1 MSRLWPRGSAAI
13 GARKRMQLET
23 PRASSGVS
31 SPWSGEAVRKT
42 IFTLLLALASTGAM
56 AAWVL
61 VGKTEVSTLYAE
73 AYMPREGDVVTMWN
87 LSDLNA
93 SRTFNPP
100 GPTYSSVIRQE
111 QFNCKE
117 ERMRTLYLE
126 FNTRN
131 MGRGDPVYTRQTT
144 TGWTPVGPAPSQAGA
159 PRPTDRLYFEIACTK
174 R

>member
-1 MSRLWPRGSAAI
+1 MRKAIVGLVLALVSNSAA
-13 GARKRMQLET
+13 
-23 PRASSGVS
+23 
-31 SPWSGEAVRKT
+31 
-42 IFTLLLALASTGAM
+42 

-61 VGKTEVSTLYAE
+61 VGKTESSTLYAE
-73 AYMPREGDVVTMWN
+73 AFMPREGDVAKMWN

-111 QFNCKE
+111 EFNCKE

-126 FNTRN
+126 FNTKN
-131 MGRGDPVYTRQTT
+131 MGAGDAVFSRQTPT
-144 TGWTPVGPAPSQAGA
+144 AWTPVGPRPAEGRG
-159 PRPTDRLYFEIACTK
+159 PRPTDRLYFEIACAK

>member
-1 MSRLWPRGSAAI
+1 M
-13 GARKRMQLET
+13 RKVIVM
-23 PRASSGVS
+23 
-31 SPWSGEAVRKT
+31 
-42 IFTLLLALASTGAM
+42 LLLAVVSNNAA

-73 AYMPREGDVVTMWN
+73 AFMPREGDLVKMWN
-87 LSDLNA
+87 LSDLRA

-111 QFNCKE
+111 EFNCKE
-117 ERMRTLYLE
+117 ERMRTFYLE

-131 MGRGDPVYTRQTT
+131 MGAGDVVFSRQTAT
-144 TGWTPVGPAPSQAGA
+144 AWTPVGPRPVEGGGT
-159 PRPTDRLYFEIACTK
+159 RPTDRLYFEIACAK